1 MRLTLPGL
9 PVRIGWLAIATLLV
23 TGCSDSEE
31 PAADDSAAAT
41 AAPALPPRGTEFDY
55 ATWEQSLSGADSSQY
70 SSLNQI
76 NRQNVSQLTLAWAF
90 ETGGG
95 APNFNPI
102 VVDDVMYVLA
112 GNAYVALNAA
122 TGEEIWRHENEGGVG
137 SRGINYWESDD
148 GTDRRLI
155 YLNGGMMSAL
165 NAATGEPITSFGDNG
180 KVDLRIGFEG
190 DISTLPIFQHNN
202 PGRIFEDIA
211 IFSLPARAPAGA
223 IGGGAA
229 YNAFPADVHAY
240 NIVTGALE
248 WVFHVVPRPGEFGAD
263 TWPAEGLAQGL
274 GGYGGIHNW
283 SELTV
288 DEELGIAYIPTGTA
302 RFDFFGGNRHGEN
315 LFANSLVAL
324 NARTGERLWHFQT
337 IHHDLWDLD
346 IPQAPKLLTLNVDGR
361 QIQAVAQA
369 TKQGFLFVFDRRT
382 GEPVWPIEERAV
394 PASDVPGEQAWPT
407 QPFPTRPPPFARQSF
422 SVDEINPFRSEEN
435 QAELRAS
442 FETWRNEGLYTPPS
456 LEGSIS
462 MPGHNGGTNWG
473 GSAVDPVNGRFF
485 VVSKELPTLDRL
497 FDPADA
503 AAGRRGGGGGGG
515 AGGGRA
521 GGRGGPGGGG
531 RGANAGPPPPIPGAG
546 EGFVAYTS
554 PVNFLVDNE
563 EGMPAIGPPWSQLTA
578 YNLDTGE
585 ILWQVPNGGV
595 YELMQQGIND
605 TGAQAARG
613 GPVVTAGGLVFV
625 ATSSDRKLRARNT
638 DTGATLWEFDLPA
651 GSDGVPAIYAVNGRQ
666 FIVVPVGGNG
676 SFSQGLDIPEAGPSQ
691 YMVFALPSQ

>member
-1 MRLTLPGL
+1 MRLKLSGL
-9 PVRIGWLAIATLLV
+9 PVRAGWLAIAAILA
-23 TGCSDSEE
+23 TGCSESQE
-31 PAADDSAAAT
+31 SAAPEAGAEN
-41 AAPALPPRGTEFDY
+41 AAAALPPRGNEFDY
-55 ATWEQSLSGADSSQY
+55 STWEQSLSGSDSSQY
-70 SSLNQI
+70 SSLDQI
-76 NRQNVSQLTLAWAF
+76 NRQNVNQLALAWTF
-90 ETGGG
+90 ETGGT
-95 APNFNPI
+95 PNFNPI
-102 VVDDVMYVLA
+102 VVDDVMYVLNP
-112 GNAYVALNAA
+112 GGQGMPSAYVALNAA
-122 TGEEIWRHENEGGVG
+122 TGEEIWRHVNEGGGVG

-155 YLNGGMMSAL
+155 YLQGGMMSAL
-165 NAATGEPITSFGDNG
+165 NAATGEPITTFGDNG

-190 DISTLPIFQHNN
+190 DIAALPMFQHNN

-240 NIVTGALE
+240 NIVTGELE
-248 WVFHVVPRPGEFGAD
+248 WVFHLVPRPGEFGAD
-263 TWPAEGLAQGL
+263 TWPAEGMAQGL
-274 GGYGGIHNW
+274 GGYGGVHNW

-302 RFDFFGGNRHGEN
+302 RFDFYGGNRAGEN
-315 LFANSLVAL
+315 LFANSIVAL

-361 QIQAVAQA
+361 RIEAVAQA
-369 TKQGFLFVFDRRT
+369 TKQGFLFVFDRVT

-394 PASDVPGEQAWPT
+394 PASDAPGEQAWPT
-407 QPFPTRPPPFARQSF
+407 QPFPTKPPPFARQSF
-422 SVDEINPFRSEEN
+422 SVDEINPFRSAEN
-435 QAELRAS
+435 QAELRAN
-442 FETWRNEGLYTPPS
+442 FEIWRNEGLYTPPS
-456 LEGSIS
+456 LQGSIS

-503 AAGRRGGGGGGG
+503 AAGRRGGG
-515 AGGGRA
+515 AG
-521 GGRGGPGGGG
+521 GGGG
-531 RGANAGPPPPIPGAG
+531 RGGRGGNAGPPPPIPGAG
-546 EGFVAYTS
+546 EGFIAYTS

-605 TGAQAARG
+605 TGAQAPRG

-638 DTGATLWEFDLPA
+638 DTGATLWEYDLPA
-651 GSDGVPAIYAVNGRQ
+651 GSDGVPAVYAVDGRQ
-666 FIVVPVGGNG
+666 FIVVPVGGEG
-676 SFSQGLDIPEAGPSQ
+676 SFNQGLDIPDPGPSQ
-691 YMVFALPSQ
+691 YMVFALPAQ

>member
-1 MRLTLPGL
+1 MRLMLPGL
-9 PVRIGWLAIATLLV
+9 PVRAGWLVIATILV
-23 TGCSDSEE
+23 TGCSE
-31 PAADDSAAAT
+31 PAAPEAGAENAAAS
-41 AAPALPPRGTEFDY
+41 LRPRGNEFDY
-55 ATWEQSLSGADSSQY
+55 ATWEQSLSGSDSSQY
-70 SSLNQI
+70 SSLDQI
-76 NRQNVSQLTLAWAF
+76 NRQNVSQLTLAWTF
-90 ETGGG
+90 ETGG

-102 VVDDVMYVLA
+102 VVDDVMYVLNPGGQGA
-112 GNAYVALNAA
+112 QSSYVALNAA
-122 TGEEIWRHENEGGVG
+122 TGEEIWRHEFEGGTPS
-137 SRGINYWESDD
+137 SRGVNYWESDD
-148 GTDRRLI
+148 ATDRRLV
-155 YLNGGMMSAL
+155 YVQGGMMSQL

-190 DISTLPIFQHNN
+190 DISTLPMFQHNN

-248 WVFHVVPRPGEFGAD
+248 WVFHLVPRPGEFGAD

-274 GGYGGIHNW
+274 GGYGGVHNW

-302 RFDFFGGNRHGEN
+302 RFDFYGGNRHGEN
-315 LFANSLVAL
+315 LFANSVVAL

-369 TKQGFLFVFDRRT
+369 TKQGFLFVFDRVS

-422 SVDEINPFRSEEN
+422 SVDEINPFRSAEN
-435 QAELRAS
+435 QAEIRAN
-442 FETWRNEGLYTPPS
+442 FEVWRNEGLYTPPS
-456 LEGSIS
+456 IQGSIS

-485 VVSKELPTLDRL
+485 VVSKELPTLDTL
-497 FDPADA
+497 IDPAVA
-503 AAGRRGGGGGGG
+503 AAARAGGPGGGG
-515 AGGGRA
+515 AGGG
-521 GGRGGPGGGG
+521 GGRGGRGG
-531 RGANAGPPPPIPGAG
+531 NAGPPPPIPGAG
-546 EGFVAYTS
+546 EGFIAYSS
-554 PVNFLVDNE
+554 PVNFMVDNE
-563 EGMPAIGPPWSQLTA
+563 EGMSAIGPPWSQLTA

-605 TGAQAARG
+605 TGSHAPRG

-625 ATSSDRKLRARNT
+625 ATSSDRKLRARNS
-638 DTGATLWEFDLPA
+638 DTGATLWEYDLPA
-651 GSDGVPAIYAVNGRQ
+651 GSDGVPAVYAVDGRQ
-666 FIVVPVGGNG
+666 YIVVPVGGNG
-676 SFSQGLDIPEAGPSQ
+676 LFPQGLDIPAAGPSQ
-691 YMVFALPSQ
+691 YMVFALPAQ